1 MILERAWAERA
12 SSWLATHAPE
22 RTHLVPHGRELHLR
36 CPVEVLDPARP
47 LRDQEDVAVAA
58 LDEVCHL
65 VTLAD
70 EISRVGTQ

>member
-1 MILERAWAERA
+1 MILEHAWAERA
-12 SSWLATHAPE
+12 NSWLAAPPPE
-22 RTHLVPHGRELHLR
+22 GTCIIQQGGELHLR
-36 CPVEVLDPARP
+36 RLVKVLDPARP
-47 LRDQEDVAVAA
+47 LREQEDVAVAA